1 MKRKVVILSVLLAV
15 SLSTVFYV
23 TYKYI
28 ATVRL
33 YSGLYENAIETVTQM
48 DNANKQLEKQ
58 ITLMEENINLLNE
71 KLSAEGQAQ
80 SDAGTEGSEQG

>member
-1 MKRKVVILSVLLAV
+1 MKRKVIILSVLLAV

-33 YSGLYENAIETVTQM
+33 YSGLYENAIATVTQL
-48 DNANKQLEKQ
+48 DNANRQLEKQ
-58 ITLMEENINLLNE
+58 ISVMEENINHLNE
-71 KLSAEGQAQ
+71 KLNGSSAASQAE
-80 SDAGTEGSEQG
+80 DAE